1 MGQRCLPTEQGGRS
15 NNRPTTRTPVL
26 EKGTPVK
33 LTKTL
38 AAALS
43 GLAISTAA
51 LATPVAAAP
60 GDDPTP
66 TVATISL
73 TGGALSVDGPATAT
87 GSASVAP
94 GTTMTV
100 NVGST
105 SVVDNRG
112 SLLGWT
118 VTGASTNFVHSSD
131 SAYSMSKA
139 LFTWATGTVATTNG
153 SLLGVAAGAGGSM
166 GATFAVAT
174 ATPLKGSGTFTYPA
188 TVTGVVPANLIA
200 GDYVGTITQSVV

>member
-1 MGQRCLPTEQGGRS
+1 M
-15 NNRPTTRTPVL
+15 
-26 EKGTPVK
+26 K

-38 AAALS
+38 AAALG
-43 GLAISTAA
+43 GLAIGAAA
-51 LATPVAAAP
+51 LAAP
-60 GDDPTP
+60 ASAVDDPTP

-73 TGGALSVDGPATAT
+73 TGGSLSVDGPATAS

-118 VTGASTNFVHSSD
+118 VTGATTDFVHSTNNT
-131 SAYSMSKA
+131 YSMAKA
-139 LFTWATGTVATTNG
+139 LFTWTTGAVATSNG
-153 SLLGVAAGAGGSM
+153 SLTGVVAGAGGSM
-166 GATFAVAT
+166 AAPFAVAA
-174 ATPLKGSGTFTYPA
+174 ATPLNGGGTFTYSA
-188 TVTGVVPANLIA
+188 TVAGTVPPNLVV
-200 GDYVGTITQSVV
+200 GSYVGTITQSVV